1 MCTCA
6 HTHKQ
11 DKVKTSDTKRQQTR
25 KKEKQDKKQETKYL
39 QNSQTTR
46 TKPMKRPLQLPPIN
60 NYFKQKQITSV
71 IKRQ

>member
-46 TKPMKRPLQLPPIN
+46 TKPMKGHY
-60 NYFKQKQITSV
+60 NYHLSIITLN
-71 IKRQ
+71 KNRLLL